1 MQKFPNITRAQAKAI
16 DAAAQRKLK
25 IPALVLMENAGRS
38 AAEMALAMLG
48 PKDKKVAVFCGKG
61 NNGGDGF
68 ACARHLATRGV
79 GVDVYLCA
87 DSLNFKDAA
96 ENNLNILEKIGLGII
111 PITETNKINTINMR
125 DYSLIVD
132 ALLGI
137 GLRGEV
143 EGFLKD
149 LIYKINK
156 SKIPVLAIDIP
167 SGLDA
172 DSGRVL
178 GICVTASKTLTFIS
192 KKKGMIINDGPGQ
205 CGKVIV
211 GDIGFPATCLK
222 YICGRNLA

>member
-1 MQKFPNITRAQAKAI
+1 
-16 DAAAQRKLK
+16 
-25 IPALVLMENAGRS
+25 
-38 AAEMALAMLG
+38 
-48 PKDKKVAVFCGKG
+48 
-61 NNGGDGF
+61 
-68 ACARHLATRGV
+68 
-79 GVDVYLCA
+79 
-87 DSLNFKDAA
+87 
-96 ENNLNILEKIGLGII
+96 LNILEKIGLGII